1 MPIWDD
7 GRLLDGPEA
16 DRHIVDGNAT
26 GCRFIQEPDS
36 FWSLQHDIER
46 ASISVAS
53 PSGLG
58 GVLRWVAI
66 MPRIAPP
73 NYTQIPNAILDVS
86 AEFSPAQFKVLIE
99 VARQTFGWGRTW
111 SHGGFSSVRRIACR
125 TGLSPTTVHKELG
138 ALLDAGWISR
148 RKFGP
153 GVSRPW
159 SYRIKVYH
167 SLVQGVPL
175 SGTHKRNEVKKQ
187 GAGADRRYPG
197 ADELS
202 PMPPDWPEWR
212 EPTDD

>member
-73 NYTQIPNAILDVS
+73 NYTQIPNAILDAS
-86 AEFSPAQFKVLIE
+86 AEFSPAEFKVLCHI
-99 VARQTFGWGRTW
+99 ARQTFGWQRTW
-111 SHGGFSSVRRIACR
+111 SPGKFTSCR
-125 TGLSPTTVHKELG
+125 AVAAATGLHRNSTRAALKSLTERGWLG
-138 ALLDAGWISR
+138 R
-148 RKFGP
+148 RLYGTA
-153 GVSRPW
+153 W
-159 SYRIKVYH
+159 SYRVKVAQSVCH
-167 SLVQGVPL
+167 TGTISVP
-175 SGTHKRNEVKKQ
+175 HKRKGIKKE
-187 GAGADRRYPG
+187 GSGADLKR
-197 ADELS
+197 
-202 PMPPDWPEWR
+202 PMPPDWLGDSDDWPDDEGV
-212 EPTDD
+212 TDD